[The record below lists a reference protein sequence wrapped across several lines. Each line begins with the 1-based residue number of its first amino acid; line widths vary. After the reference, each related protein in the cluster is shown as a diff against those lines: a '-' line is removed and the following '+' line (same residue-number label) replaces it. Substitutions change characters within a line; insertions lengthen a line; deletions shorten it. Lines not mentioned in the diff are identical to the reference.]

1 MNIENYLKERKQ
13 LIDEA
18 LDKYLPG
25 SDEYPA
31 IIHQAMRHSIFAGG
45 KRLRPILT
53 LAACEVVGG
62 SVEVALP
69 TACAIECIHT
79 YSLIH
84 DDLPCMDDDDLR
96 RGIPTCHK
104 VFGEGIAVLA
114 GDALLTFAFQ
124 LLAMNCELTQVPP
137 PNAVKIIAEVSK
149 ACGTF
154 GLIGGQ
160 VIDLE
165 SENTVVSLDTLKYI
179 HQHKTGSLITTSIR
193 TGAILGNANFE
204 ELKLLTEYGK
214 LVGLAFQI
222 TDDILDI
229 EGDLEHLGKT
239 PGKDFKHK
247 KATFPALYGLDQS
260 KKMAESYLN
269 NAISIIQPFK
279 EKGQVLAEIAKCV
292 LQRDR

>member
-1 MNIENYLKERKQ
+1 MNIKSYLNERKK
-13 LIDEA
+13 LIDHA
-18 LDKYLPG
+18 LDKYLPRI
-25 SDEYPA
+25 DEYPDK
-31 IIHQAMRHSIFAGG
+31 IHKAMRHSIFAGG

-53 LAACEVVGG
+53 ISSCEIVGG
-62 SVEVALP
+62 NIDLALP

-104 VFGEGIAVLA
+104 VYGEGIAVLA
-114 GDALLTFAFQ
+114 GDALLTYAFQ
-124 LLAMNCELTQVPP
+124 LLAMNSELSQISEQ
-137 PNAVKIIAEVSK
+137 NALKVISEVSK

-165 SENTVVSLDTLKYI
+165 SENKEISLDTLKYI

-193 TGAILGNANFE
+193 TGAILGNANSE
-204 ELKLLTEYGK
+204 ELKLLTEYGR
-214 LVGLAFQI
+214 LLGLAFQI

-229 EGDLEHLGKT
+229 EGDSEHLGKT
-239 PGKDFKHK
+239 PGKDLKNN
-247 KATFPALYGLDQS
+247 KATFPAFYGVAES
-260 KKMAESYLN
+260 KKMAENYLN
-269 NAISIIQPFK
+269 QAINMIQSFG
-279 EKGQVLAEIAKCV
+279 EKSQILTEIAKCV
-292 LQRDR
+292 LKRDK